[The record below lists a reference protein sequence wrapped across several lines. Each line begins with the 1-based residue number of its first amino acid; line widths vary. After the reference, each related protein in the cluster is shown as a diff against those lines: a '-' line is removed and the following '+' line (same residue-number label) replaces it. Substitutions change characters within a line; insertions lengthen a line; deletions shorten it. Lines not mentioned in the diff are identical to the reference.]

1 MGSASATVRAGK
13 SSIPSIKKGAPKTAT
28 VTVGELRT
36 NFKAVEAKLAKGVR
50 VQVTRRGAVV
60 AEVVPLVE
68 GSSAARPVPRVRFV
82 DRLPEI
88 EATLKE
94 IWGDEPVDIDT
105 TALVMETRHR
115 DLLSWYE
122 SAG

>member
-13 SSIPSIKKGAPKTAT
+13 SPVRSRKKGVPKTAT

-60 AEVVPLVE
+60 AEVVPATE
-68 GSSAARPVPRVRFV
+68 GESAAISIPRVRFI
-82 DRLPEI
+82 DRLPLI
-88 EATLKE
+88 EASLKE

-105 TALVMETRHR
+105 TALVLETRHR
-115 DLLSWYE
+115 DLLS
-122 SAG
+122 

>member
-13 SSIPSIKKGAPKTAT
+13 RSVRSTKKGAAKTAT

-60 AEVVPLVE
+60 AEVVPVAE
-68 GSSAARPVPRVRFV
+68 DGSNATTSAPPVRFI
-82 DRLPEI
+82 DRLPLI

-105 TALVMETRHR
+105 TALVLETRHR
-115 DLLSWYE
+115 DLLS
-122 SAG
+122 

>member
-13 SSIPSIKKGAPKTAT
+13 RSVGSAKKGTPKTAT

-60 AEVVPLVE
+60 AEVVRPIVE
-68 GSSAARPVPRVRFV
+68 PAVRAGSPERFQEWV
-82 DRLPEI
+82 QDQ
-88 EATLKE
+88 KE
-94 IWGDEPVDIDT
+94 WLRKTWGDKTVDIDT
-105 TALVMETRHR
+105 TAMVLETRHR
-115 DLLSWYE
+115 DLLS
-122 SAG
+122 